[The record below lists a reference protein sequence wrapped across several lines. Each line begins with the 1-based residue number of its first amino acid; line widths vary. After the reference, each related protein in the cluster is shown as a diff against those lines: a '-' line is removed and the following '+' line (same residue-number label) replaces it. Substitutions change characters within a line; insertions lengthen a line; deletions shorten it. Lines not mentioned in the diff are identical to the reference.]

1 MLIKHSFNRFPSKVT
16 MFVTKRL
23 VIALCCVLVLLV
35 CCFRSQVM
43 AQTQDVTL
51 VGAGDIARCGPEK
64 LVNAQATATLL
75 DSIPGQ
81 VFALGDVTYSNG
93 RESEYFQCY
102 DVTWGRHRART
113 IPVLGSHD
121 IIVPSSY
128 GYFNY
133 FGPVAGDQS
142 KGYYSFN
149 YGAWHIIVLNSQCS
163 GFIPCSSTSPQ
174 AQWLKADLTANPP
187 TKSCTL
193 ALWHVPLY
201 SSTSSSAT
209 TSVQPLWQILFNA
222 GADLIVNGGAH
233 NYERFAPQD
242 PNGIL
247 NTTNGIV
254 EIVVGTGGE
263 SHASFDTTTAANSI
277 VRNSTT
283 YGVLQLT
290 LHATSY
296 SWQFVPVAGQTFT
309 DSGTQTCHL

>member
-1 MLIKHSFNRFPSKVT
+1 
-16 MFVTKRL
+16 
-23 VIALCCVLVLLV
+23 
-35 CCFRSQVM
+35 
-43 AQTQDVTL
+43 
-51 VGAGDIARCGPEK
+51 
-64 LVNAQATATLL
+64 VNAQATAALL

-81 VFALGDVTYSNG
+81 IFALGDNTYPNG
-93 RESEYFQCY
+93 RESEYFECY

-121 IIVPSSY
+121 TVVPTSY

-133 FGPVAGDQS
+133 FGSVAGDPR

-149 YGAWHIIVLNSQCS
+149 YGAWHIIVLNSLCS
-163 GFIPCSSTSPQ
+163 FPVYCSSTSPQ
-174 AQWLKADLTANPP
+174 AQWLQADLAANPP
-187 TKSCTL
+187 TKNCTL
-193 ALWHVPLY
+193 ALWHAPLY
-201 SSTSSSAT
+201 SSTSSSAST
-209 TSVQPLWQILFNA
+209 TVQPFWQILFNA

-242 PNGIL
+242 PNGNL

-263 SHASFDTTTAANSI
+263 SHSSFDATTAANSVI
-277 VRNSTT
+277 RNSST

-309 DSGTQTCHL
+309 DSGTQACHI

>member
-1 MLIKHSFNRFPSKVT
+1 
-16 MFVTKRL
+16 
-23 VIALCCVLVLLV
+23 
-35 CCFRSQVM
+35 M

-64 LVNAQATATLL
+64 LVNAQATAALL

-81 VFALGDVTYSNG
+81 VFALGDSTYPNG

-121 IIVPSSY
+121 TVVPTSY

-133 FGPVAGDQS
+133 FAPVAGDPS
-142 KGYYSFN
+142 KGYYSLN
-149 YGAWHIIVLNSQCS
+149 YGAWHIIVLNSLCS
-163 GFIPCSSTSPQ
+163 FPVDCSSTSPQ
-174 AQWLKADLTANPP
+174 AQWLQADLAASPP
-187 TKSCTL
+187 TKNCTL

-201 SSTSSSAT
+201 SSTSSSAST
-209 TSVQPLWQILFNA
+209 TVQPFWQILFNA

-233 NYERFAPQD
+233 NYERFASQD
-242 PNGIL
+242 PNGNL
-247 NTTNGIV
+247 NATNGIV

-263 SHASFDTTTAANSI
+263 SHYAFDANTAANSVI
-277 VRNSTT
+277 RNSSTF
-283 YGVLQLT
+283 GVLQLS

-309 DSGTQTCHL
+309 DSGTQACHI

>member
-1 MLIKHSFNRFPSKVT
+1 
-16 MFVTKRL
+16 
-23 VIALCCVLVLLV
+23 
-35 CCFRSQVM
+35 M

-64 LVNAQATATLL
+64 LVNAQATAALL

-81 VFALGDVTYSNG
+81 VFALGDVTYLNG

-133 FGPVAGDQS
+133 FGPVAGNQS
-142 KGYYSFN
+142 KSYYSFN

-163 GFIPCSSTSPQ
+163 GFILCSSTSSQ
-174 AQWLKADLTANPP
+174 AQWLKTDLTANPP

-201 SSTSSSAT
+201 SSTGSSAT

-242 PNGIL
+242 PNGNL

-254 EIVVGTGGE
+254 EIVAGTGGE
-263 SHASFDTTTAANSI
+263 SHASFDTTTAANSV

-309 DSGTQTCHL
+309 DSGIQACHL

>member
-1 MLIKHSFNRFPSKVT
+1 M
-16 MFVTKRL
+16 
-23 VIALCCVLVLLV
+23 VLFCLPVLHV
-35 CCFRSQVM
+35 WCFRSQVL
-43 AQTQDVTL
+43 AQTQDLTL

-64 LVNAQATATLL
+64 LVNAQATAALL

-81 VFALGDVTYSNG
+81 VFALGDNTYPNG

-121 IIVPSSY
+121 TVVPTSY

-133 FGPVAGDQS
+133 FAPVAGDPS
-142 KGYYSFN
+142 KGYYSLN
-149 YGAWHIIVLNSQCS
+149 YGAWHIIVLNSLCS
-163 GFIPCSSTSPQ
+163 FPVDCSSTSPQ
-174 AQWLKADLTANPP
+174 AQWLKADLAANPP
-187 TKSCTL
+187 TKNCSL

-201 SSTSSSAT
+201 SSTSSSAST
-209 TSVQPLWQILFNA
+209 TVQPFWQILFNA
-222 GADLIVNGGAH
+222 GVDLIVNGGAH

-242 PNGIL
+242 PNGNL

-263 SHASFDTTTAANSI
+263 SHYAFDAATAANSVI
-277 VRNSTT
+277 RNSSTF
-283 YGVLQLT
+283 GVLQLT

-309 DSGTQTCHL
+309 DSGTQACHIRA